1 MAEYIE
7 REAVLEKA
15 EYDGNYRLIV
25 PADTVKS
32 LPAADVAPV
41 VHGRWRNTVDCDWEC
56 SRCGMDWYFYEENP
70 IEMGVHYCPNCGAR
84 MDGGAENE
92 P

>member
-15 EYDGNYRLIV
+15 EYDGNYRLVV

-32 LPAADVAPV
+32 LPAADVVPV
-41 VHGRWRNTVDCDWEC
+41 VMCKDCKHCGFCGEATNLAVMGYYGYC
-56 SRCGMDWYFYEENP
+56 SRGE
-70 IEMGVHYCPNCGAR
+70 R
-84 MDGGAENE
+84 
-92 P
+92 